1 MDDCSIIIVAAANS
15 SVVLR
20 LEELRLVHVTSAAC
34 LAFDLSRASCDCIQ
48 VNFYTQ
54 ENMSV
59 TGQTNPPVNVYYV
72 GAPWLISYSELII
85 DFTTYDFNSES
96 ALTPVDVLCSR

>member
-1 MDDCSIIIVAAANS
+1 MIAPSPLLRRLVALCCLGLS
-15 SVVLR
+15 
-20 LEELRLVHVTSAAC
+20 LVHVTSAAF
-34 LAFDLSRASCDCIQ
+34 LVFDLSRASCDCIQ

-72 GAPWLISYSELII
+72 STPWLISYSELII

-96 ALTPVDVLCSR
+96 ALTFLN

>member
-1 MDDCSIIIVAAANS
+1 MIAPTTVLWRLVALCCLGLS
-15 SVVLR
+15 
-20 LEELRLVHVTSAAC
+20 LVHVTSAAF
-34 LAFDLSRASCDCIQ
+34 LVFDLSRASCDCIQ

-72 GAPWLISYSELII
+72 GTPWLISNSELTI